1 MPPADTPPL
10 ALANDIATL
19 FGALPQVE
27 AVALGGSQACGSPDV
42 TSDIDLYIYTSAPIS
57 LEERQRIVDQ
67 TGGASR
73 ASLDLPYW
81 GPGDEWYHAPTGI
94 EVDIVYFEAEWME
107 ALIYRLLRDHQPSL
121 GYTTCFWHTLL
132 TSVVLHDPHSWF
144 TRLQDFARQDYPETL
159 RQRII
164 SFNHPVLRG
173 VIPAYAHQIEKAVR
187 RGDRVSVNHRTA
199 ALLASY
205 FDVLFALNRL
215 PHPGE
220 KRLADFTLRNCK
232 LLPDQFEADLNAVL
246 LASGSASPDV
256 NLAVTRLLDHLDKLL
271 ENEGV
276 IANSEPL

>member
-1 MPPADTPPL
+1 MLPADTPPL
-10 ALANDIATL
+10 TLAKHIATL
-19 FGALPQVE
+19 FAALPQVE
-27 AVALGGSQACGSPDV
+27 AVALGGSLASGSPDL
-42 TSDIDLYIYTSAPIS
+42 TSDIDLYVYTRAPIS
-57 LEERQRIVDQ
+57 LEERQRIVEHA
-67 TGGASR
+67 GGASQ

-81 GPGDEWYHAPTGI
+81 GPGDEWYNAPTGI

-107 ALIYRLLRDHQPSL
+107 SQIYRLLRDHQPSL

-132 TSVVLHDPHSWF
+132 TSVILFDSCGWF
-144 TRLQDFARQDYPETL
+144 ARLKDLARQDYPETL

-164 SFNHPVLRG
+164 SFNYPVLRG

-187 RGDRVSVNHRTA
+187 RGDQVSANHRTC

-220 KRLADFTLRNCK
+220 KRLVEFALRRCK
-232 LLPDQFEADLNAVL
+232 LLPDQFETDLKAVL
-246 LASGSASPDV
+246 LASGSASPEL
-256 NLAVTRLLDHLDKLL
+256 NLAVARLLDHLDELL

-276 IANSEPL
+276 IA